1 MHASTVILVAF
12 LTSVFT
18 ATGTVYL
25 VERLDLFHKAPAVE
39 QATVP
44 DVRGLSEA
52 DARTNLEAAGL
63 IALMGQR
70 EAAPDAKPGTVIR
83 QSVPARQPLPKGHQ
97 VTLTLADAPPKV
109 PSVAGL
115 GTAEAR
121 ILLEKDGFKLEVGEP
136 ISAGISPLGAGKI
149 VKQGRQTDTPYERGR
164 SVLVQLSSGP
174 GEVQMPKL
182 AGLGLNKAKEEL
194 EKIGLKP
201 QVSWVSRAET
211 ATFAVLGQKPAAGE
225 KVKTGA
231 DVELVVNR

>member
-70 EAAPDAKPGTVIR
+70 ETAPDAKPGTVVR

-97 VTLTLADAPPKV
+97 VTLTLAEAPPKV
-109 PSVAGL
+109 PSVTGL
-115 GTAEAR
+115 GAAEAR
-121 ILLEKDGFKLEVGEP
+121 VLLEKDGFKLEVGEP
-136 ISAGISPLGAGKI
+136 MADPQVPAGKI
-149 VKQGRQTDTPYERGR
+149 VKQGPQADTPYERGR

>member
-25 VERLDLFHKAPAVE
+25 VERLDLFAKPAVA

-52 DARTNLEAAGL
+52 DARANLEAAGL
-63 IALMGQR
+63 VALMGPR
-70 EAAPDAKPGTVIR
+70 EAAPDAKPNTVIR

-97 VTLTLADAPPKV
+97 VTLTLAEVPPKV
-109 PSVAGL
+109 PNVTGV

-136 ISAGISPLGAGKI
+136 IADPQVPAGKI
-149 VKQGRQTDTPYERGR
+149 VKQGPEADVPYEKGR
-164 SVLVQLSSGP
+164 SVLVQVSSGP
-174 GEVQMPKL
+174 GEVEVPKL

-194 EKIGLKP
+194 EKLGLKP

-211 ATFAVLGQKPAAGE
+211 ATFAVLSQKPAAGD
-225 KVKTGA
+225 KLKPGA
-231 DVELVVNR
+231 DVQLVVNR